1 MLSDFP
7 FLTPA
12 EFDTACRVF
21 VGRVHAF
28 GSPEVLGW
36 TSVRW
41 QDRHHGPY
49 QHNASS
55 ILKISKALAPIDT
68 SNEADPQRAE
78 DELPTDQVEE
88 DDNEA
93 LIRPAYRAPR
103 IEIEYSIVRSPT
115 YQVPVLY
122 FTWRHAPPAG
132 PRGIDAVYT
141 YLVPDQYKDELQAVG
156 VLGAISMGDHP
167 ETGTPAY
174 FVHPCNTA
182 DALTQIADGKNLDP
196 ESYLLLWFGLV
207 GNCVNLHLPRELL
220 ASDNRQH
227 P

>member
-21 VGRVHAF
+21 VGRVHAL
-28 GSPEVLGW
+28 GSPGVLGW

-41 QDRHHGPY
+41 QDRHHDEY
-49 QHNASS
+49 QYNASS
-55 ILKISKALAPIDT
+55 ILKISKALGPIDT
-68 SNEADPQRAE
+68 SNEAGPHNHE
-78 DELPTDQVEE
+78 DELSVDQVEE

-93 LIRPAYRAPR
+93 LIRPACPATRV
-103 IEIEYSIVRSPT
+103 EIEYSITRSPT

-132 PRGIDAVYT
+132 PRGIDTVYT
-141 YLVPDQYKDELQAVG
+141 YLVPDQYKDELKAVG

-182 DALTQIADGKNLDP
+182 DALTQIAKDKDLDP

-207 GNCVNLHLPRELL
+207 GNCVGLHLPRELL
-220 ASDNRQH
+220 VSDNRQH